1 MEMAEMAEM
10 AEVEQMA
17 EMAEVAESA
26 ARFGSDPEWTA
37 SKRAASWTAERSCAL
52 RPSPTQTA
60 QA

>member
-1 MEMAEMAEM
+1 MTEM

-37 SKRAASWTAERSCAL
+37 SKRAASWTAERLCAL